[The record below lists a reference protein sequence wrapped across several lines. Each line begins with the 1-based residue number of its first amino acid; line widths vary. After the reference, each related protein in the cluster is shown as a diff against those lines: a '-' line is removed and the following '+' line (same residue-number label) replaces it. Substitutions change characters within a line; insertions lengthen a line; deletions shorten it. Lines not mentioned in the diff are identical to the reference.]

1 MSREKFGLWQ
11 RGARLL
17 LDGTIQQLG
26 AGREELVLL
35 RDQLQSPIAV
45 ADRSKH
51 FHARHGRLRSSRSVL
66 DNCEPS
72 FRAQFREVESL
83 SRKLVLDHL
92 SPRDRHLRRMMLF
105 PLRRRAPS
113 DYPFLFCYSYC
124 RTEKDSATIKNLAAA
139 VHLLQLSTFI
149 TDDIFDAGTLRFGRP
164 AFHRQYNVS
173 YAIIAAELMQSIAL
187 RTFCS
192 ELDRGRFR
200 HPVLVMKILNEMLRD
215 LYLCQ
220 YLDLYYSAKTNLAL
234 SEYYRV
240 IGLGAGYFMSNLAR
254 CGALLAGKPASEVR
268 ALAAY
273 GYNYGMALFVTDDI
287 SDVIGKPRETGKT
300 FAADLK
306 NARLKLPLLLALR
319 LSSGEERRFLKHVLT
334 DGKPTASDLRRA
346 AQVIQDVGAI
356 AQCTRIARRYLAR
369 SLCSLSLTKSRV
381 SRTNLAWLSR
391 SLLSAQGLE

>member
-1 MSREKFGLWQ
+1 M
-11 RGARLL
+11 
-17 LDGTIQQLG
+17 
-26 AGREELVLL
+26 
-35 RDQLQSPIAV
+35 
-45 ADRSKH
+45 
-51 FHARHGRLRSSRSVL
+51 
-66 DNCEPS
+66 DNCELT
-72 FRAQFREVESL
+72 FRAQFREVESR
-83 SRKLVLDHL
+83 SRKLVLDNL
-92 SPRDRHLRRMMLF
+92 SPRDRHLRGMMLF
-105 PLRRRAPS
+105 PLRRRTPS

-124 RTEKDSATIKNLAAA
+124 RTEQDGATIKNLAAA

-164 AFHRQYNVS
+164 AFHRRYNVS
-173 YAIIAAELMQSIAL
+173 YAIIATELMQSIAL

-192 ELDRGRFR
+192 ELDRGRFK
-200 HPVLVMKILNEMLRD
+200 HPGLVMRILNEMLRD

-220 YLDLYYSAKTNLAL
+220 YLDVYYSAKTNLAL

-273 GYNYGMALFVTDDI
+273 GYNYGMALFITDDI
-287 SDVIGKPRETGKT
+287 SDVIGKPGETGKS

-306 NARLKLPLLLALR
+306 NARPKLPLLLALR
-319 LSSGEERRFLKHVLT
+319 LSRGEDRKFLKHVLT
-334 DGKPTASDLRRA
+334 DGRPTASDLRRA

-369 SLCSLSLTKSRV
+369 SLRSLSPINSLV